1 MIDIIFVTIPVA
13 TYEGGTRSSLI
24 SRIFMYEACFF
35 LQINVDRDDIFRLSP
50 FVFFYGTVFDLDL
63 VIDASDYGND
73 ARFIRRSCQ
82 PNASVSFSFML
93 QFSFLLQL
101 KST

>member
-1 MIDIIFVTIPVA
+1 MIQENAIHLND
-13 TYEGGTRSSLI
+13 
-24 SRIFMYEACFF
+24 SRKCLLTFGMRYFCIY
-35 LQINVDRDDIFRLSP
+35 IYRLSP

-82 PNASVSFSFML
+82 PNAAVSYHS
-93 QFSFLLQL
+93 QL
-101 KST
+101 FVSIDVEHMYVIMPPLEEEGV

>member
-1 MIDIIFVTIPVA
+1 MSFLPNK
-13 TYEGGTRSSLI
+13 
-24 SRIFMYEACFF
+24 FF
-35 LQINVDRDDIFRLSP
+35 LYQHWYCFMIKYLIFFRLSP

-82 PNASVSFSFML
+82 PNAAVSIIEI
-93 QFSFLLQL
+93 
-101 KST
+101 